1 MQIYKVYDK
10 VFRCEFQLFIG
21 ELEDFKKAI
30 SRMEGYPGDDQIVP
44 ALGYT
49 IDLSGAVAIW
59 LPEFSMENPQ
69 NVAALAHELLHAV
82 HIRLYRKCDV
92 EYWLGGNRSLLSRV
106 PDARFSRTN
115 QGRTGLTTFYFQK
128 RKGV

>member
-82 HIRLYRKCDV
+82 HIRLYHKCDV
-92 EYWLGGNRSLLSRV
+92 EYWLGSAETAPYYLEFLMRGFLEQIKAGQS
-106 PDARFSRTN
+106 
-115 QGRTGLTTFYFQK
+115 
-128 RKGV
+128 